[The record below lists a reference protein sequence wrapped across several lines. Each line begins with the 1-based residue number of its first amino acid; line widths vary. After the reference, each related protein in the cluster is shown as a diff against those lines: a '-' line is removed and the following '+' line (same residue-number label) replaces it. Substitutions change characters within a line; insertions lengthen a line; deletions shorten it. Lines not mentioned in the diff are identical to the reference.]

1 MSRLEE
7 LIQKLCPDGVEYC
20 QLSTLADISTGSH
33 NTNEE
38 LDDGAYPFF
47 VRSQDVRRLNTYDY
61 DETAII
67 TSGDG
72 VGVGKIFHYISG
84 KYALHQ
90 RAYRI
95 HIIDDRIM
103 SEFFFHY
110 MKATF
115 FEYIQKTAVNSSV
128 TSVRR
133 PMLNKYPVPVPPL
146 EVQREI
152 VRILDNFTSLTAEL
166 QAELQARKKQ
176 YEYYRDE
183 LLKPQEKI
191 PMVTLGEIG
200 RVRMCKR
207 ILKEQTNSIGDVP
220 FYKIGTFGKK
230 ADAFITQELF
240 EEYKKKYSYPEKG
253 DILISCSGTI
263 GRTII
268 FDGKPSYFQ
277 DSNIVWLEH
286 DETKVL
292 NKYLMYCYS
301 KQPWKISTGGTIS
314 RLYNDNI
321 LKAKIPAPSLNVQK
335 RLVEVLD
342 NFEKICSDLNI
353 GLPAE
358 IEARQKQ
365 YEYYRDALLSF
376 DNSYFVNVERERER
390 DEWHSGLIKLWQ
402 YVFGYAPVKLK
413 DIAISI
419 KDGMHNLPKL
429 LFDNGDYPILSAQNI
444 HNGFIDF
451 STKRYVDINTFL
463 KERRRTNIES
473 GDVLLTIVA
482 TIGRTAIIKDN
493 TDFLLQRSVCVIK
506 PKRCVLPSYLKYYL
520 DTSKT
525 QAYMQSNAHGSAQA
539 GLYLNQVA
547 EIEIMLPTLK
557 EQERIVSIL
566 DRFDSLCN
574 DISSGLPA
582 EIEARQ
588 KQYEYYRDK
597 LLSF

>member
-1 MSRLEE
+1 MSKINQ
-7 LIQKLCPDGVEYC
+7 LIQNHCPAGVEYKKLEDVLTIKNGRDYK
-20 QLSTLADISTGSH
+20 QFGDGDVPVYGSGGIMTYINTAVYDKPSVLIPRKGSLDKLYYVDTPFWNVDTIFYTDIDTSLVEPKYIYYYLEGQH
-33 NTNEE
+33 LE
-38 LDDGAYPFF
+38 
-47 VRSQDVRRLNTYDY
+47 RLNK
-61 DETAII
+61 A
-67 TSGDG
+67 GG
-72 VGVGKIFHYISG
+72 VPS
-84 KYALHQ
+84 LTQ
-90 RAYRI
+90 
-95 HIIDDRIM
+95 
-103 SEFFFHY
+103 
-110 MKATF
+110 
-115 FEYIQKTAVNSSV
+115 AV
-128 TSVRR
+128 
-133 PMLNKYPVPVPPL
+133 LNKVQLPVPPL

-183 LLKPQEKI
+183 LLKPQKKI

-301 KQPWKISTGGTIS
+301 RQPWKISTGGTIS

-321 LKAKIPAPSLNVQK
+321 LKAKIPVPSLNVQK

-390 DEWHSGLIKLWQ
+390 ERERDEWHSGLIKLWQ

-419 KDGMHNLPKL
+419 KDGMHNLPKS

>member
-376 DNSYFVNVERERER
+376 DNSYFVNVERER

-419 KDGMHNLPKL
+419 KDGMHNLPKS

>member
-1 MSRLEE
+1 MSKINQ
-7 LIQKLCPDGVEYC
+7 LIQNHCPAGVEYKKLEDVLTIKNGRDYK
-20 QLSTLADISTGSH
+20 QFGDGDVPVYGSGGIMTYINTAVYDKPSVLIPRKGSLDKLYYVDTPFWNVDTIFYTDIDTSLVEPKYIYYYLEGQH
-33 NTNEE
+33 LE
-38 LDDGAYPFF
+38 
-47 VRSQDVRRLNTYDY
+47 RLNK
-61 DETAII
+61 A
-67 TSGDG
+67 GG
-72 VGVGKIFHYISG
+72 VPS
-84 KYALHQ
+84 LTQ
-90 RAYRI
+90 
-95 HIIDDRIM
+95 
-103 SEFFFHY
+103 
-110 MKATF
+110 
-115 FEYIQKTAVNSSV
+115 AV
-128 TSVRR
+128 
-133 PMLNKYPVPVPPL
+133 LNKVQLPVPPL

-321 LKAKIPAPSLNVQK
+321 LKAKIPVPSLNVQK

-419 KDGMHNLPKL
+419 KDGMHNLPKS

-473 GDVLLTIVA
+473 GDILLTIVA